1 MADGHERDDREDQ
14 DDPAAGAAQA
24 AENATLFDPAPTLAQ
39 IDAATEHVLRTAAR
53 FTDADVRAPSLLPN
67 WSRGHVLTHLARN
80 ADGGRNL
87 LIWART
93 GVVTPEYP
101 SMAARAGQIEAGA
114 ARSAAELQADV
125 RDSAARFAEE
135 YRRMP
140 PEAWTRPVR
149 WTGGKQ
155 RPAARAADSR
165 LTEVLVHHVDLAAD
179 YTPADWPPDFVRDLL
194 ARVASAFNA
203 RDDAPAMR
211 LHPTDTSADTYTS
224 TDHVIGP
231 VSAPVPA
238 PTIHGTQASLLAWL
252 MGRHNGAD
260 LTVHGA
266 PELPR
271 PLFLY

>member
-1 MADGHERDDREDQ
+1 MADDQ
-14 DDPAAGAAQA
+14 DDQQDQA
-24 AENATLFDPAPTLAQ
+24 PENAAPFDPAATLAQ

-53 FTDADVRAPSLLPN
+53 LTDADVRAPSLLPK

-101 SMAARAGQIEAGA
+101 SMAARAERIESGA
-114 ARSAAELQADV
+114 ARSAVELQADV
-125 RDSAARFAEE
+125 RDSAIRFADE
-135 YRRMP
+135 YRRMQ

-149 WTGGKQ
+149 WTGGQ
-155 RPAARAADSR
+155 QHPAARAADSR

-179 YTPADWPPDFVRDLL
+179 YTPADWPPDFVRDML
-194 ARVASAFNA
+194 ARVAAAFNV

-211 LHPTDTSADTYTS
+211 LHATDTGASTHTRTS

-231 VSAPVPA
+231 T
-238 PTIHGTQASLLAWL
+238 PTLTVHGTQASLLAWL

-260 LTVHGA
+260 LTVYGA
-266 PELPR
+266 PELPK
-271 PLFLY
+271 PPFLY